1 MDVSLDMK
9 GNDVF
14 MTAAAPT
21 MVRQDAGQDSPP
33 SVERSKDAALVKP
46 GLVETFIKKHSA
58 DILDL
63 LLEDRTMRRNIVWA
77 DDEYT
82 PLGKGYAGEDEITVA
97 RITGDMSGLIQTR
110 EEKESQRQAL
120 RTRARAEVFTPSW
133 LCNRMNNYLDREWF
147 GRDHVF
153 NKETGRGWKTVTDP
167 IEFPETKGRGWHA
180 YVESTRLEITCGEAP
195 FLCSRYDTV
204 SGDTIPVRDRIGI
217 LDRKLRVVG
226 ENCATRKTWVKW
238 ALAALK
244 SVYGYEYQGDNL
256 LIARINIFE
265 TFVEHMRE
273 RWNTTPTDDELAEI
287 AQIISWNLWQ
297 MDGLTD
303 APPADTSKYVAESTL
318 TRPKHPEA
326 VQDALFDDPY
336 EEETDNAP
344 LFETIPLC
352 IIYDWENN
360 TPTEYATIKGEQ
372 A

>member
-1 MDVSLDMK
+1 MNVSLDVK
-9 GNDVF
+9 GNDVS

-21 MVRQDAGQDSPP
+21 MVRQDTVKGSPP
-33 SVERSKDAALVKP
+33 CEGRNKDSLPVKP
-46 GLVETFIKKHSA
+46 GLIETFTGKYSV
-58 DILDL
+58 DILGL
-63 LLEDRTMRRNIVWA
+63 LLEDRTMRKNIVWA
-77 DDEYT
+77 DDEYAV
-82 PLGKGYAGEDEITVA
+82 LGDGYTGEDEITVD

-153 NKETGRGWKTVTDP
+153 NKETGRGWETVTDP

-226 ENCATRKTWVKW
+226 ENCATRRTWLKW
-238 ALAALK
+238 AFAALK

-287 AQIISWNLWQ
+287 AQIITWNIWQ